1 MHFLHKRIYCLL
13 IAFFFILVPY
23 LSGQDRVVRKA
34 ERKKELVK
42 KLENKYYQQV
52 RKKTIKHRREIQT
65 KATQK
70 SMKDTDRK
78 ARKYN
83 HQNQE
88 CWINQHA
95 FRKKPK
101 R

>member
-1 MHFLHKRIYCLL
+1 M
-13 IAFFFILVPY
+13 VPF
-23 LSGQDRVVRKA
+23 LSGQDRMVKKA
-34 ERKKELVK
+34 EQKKELVK
-42 KLENKYYQQV
+42 KLQNKYYQQV

-70 SMKDTDRK
+70 RMKNIDRK

-83 HQNQE
+83 HQKQE
-88 CWINQHA
+88 CWIEQNV